1 MAGYRYRVTGSTLR
15 PPSHAFMGP
24 FDSIMAASQP
34 LQNEPKW
41 SLKNRQ
47 VVRKLLCP
55 NKNRQVVRKL
65 FPLKNTGGAEMV
77 G

>member
-47 VVRKLLCP
+47 VVRKL
-55 NKNRQVVRKL
+55 
-65 FPLKNTGGAEMV
+65 FPLKKTGGAEMV